1 MALTFKTI
9 VAAAELDDDLVN
21 AILESAVR
29 LAEAFDA
36 NLHVVDVVT
45 PMKDFETPHAMDA
58 LDHDLEAHHKIGEQR
73 LDQLTSL
80 VANLMPAARA
90 DVIYGDP
97 GRAVADYARENNADL
112 LVIGS
117 HQKGWW
123 ETMTKGAVSPELIR
137 ESPCA
142 VFVVTKAVARMMA

>member
-21 AILESAVR
+21 AILESAVS

-73 LDQLTSL
+73 LDQLSERL
-80 VANLMPAARA
+80 LKALPEWLGRREEQLQNLSARLS
-90 DVIYGDP
+90 P
-97 GRAVADYARENNADL
+97 NL
-112 LVIGS
+112 LLKDAS
-117 HQKGWW
+117 HQKKPRPGHHV
-123 ETMTKGAVSPELIR
+123 G
-137 ESPCA
+137 
-142 VFVVTKAVARMMA
+142 